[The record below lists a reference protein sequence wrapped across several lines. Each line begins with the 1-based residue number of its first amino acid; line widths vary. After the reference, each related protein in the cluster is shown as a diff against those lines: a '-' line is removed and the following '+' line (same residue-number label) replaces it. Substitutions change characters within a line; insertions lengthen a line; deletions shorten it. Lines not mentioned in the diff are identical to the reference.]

1 MSVKVELEAML
12 RKARRYVDSA
22 EALAARGEY
31 DSAASRLYYAMFYC
45 AEALLWVRGRTFS
58 RHGALIAA
66 FTREFVRPGLL
77 PAELHKALRF
87 GFEKRQAGDYEFT
100 EEVTKADITAL
111 TANAEQF
118 IERTEQLLRQE
129 GHM

>member
-1 MSVKVELEAML
+1 
-12 RKARRYVDSA
+12 
-22 EALAARGEY
+22 
-31 DSAASRLYYAMFYC
+31 
-45 AEALLWVRGRTFS
+45 
-58 RHGALIAA
+58 
-66 FTREFVRPGLL
+66 
-77 PAELHKALRF
+77 LRF